1 MTTEPDDLGYPY
13 EQTLASFPQL
23 HRAQN
28 EWLDAIDS
36 LTSPDRR
43 THELVRLACVVILRN
58 EPAIERHTRLARE
71 MGATWDDVVG
81 TILLTQP
88 AFGVQPAAHAL
99 PIAQRIFGEP
109 AA

>member
-1 MTTEPDDLGYPY
+1 VTTQPDDLGYPY
-13 EQTLASFPQL
+13 EQVLQSTFPQL

-58 EPAIERHTRLARE
+58 EAAVERHTRLARE
-71 MGATWDDVVG
+71 MGATWEDVVG

-99 PIAQRIFGEP
+99 PIAERAFSSP
-109 AA
+109 D

>member
-13 EQTLASFPQL
+13 EQTLRKSFPQL

-36 LTSPDRR
+36 LAAPDRR

-71 MGATWDDVVG
+71 MGASWEDVVG

-99 PIAQRIFGEP
+99 PIAERAFS
-109 AA
+109 AD